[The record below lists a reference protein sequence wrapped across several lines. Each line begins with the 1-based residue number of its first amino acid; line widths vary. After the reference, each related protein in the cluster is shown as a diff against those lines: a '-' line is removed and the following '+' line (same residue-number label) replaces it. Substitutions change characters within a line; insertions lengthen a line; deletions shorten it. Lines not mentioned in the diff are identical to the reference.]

1 MQTIKFLAAALVAG
15 GFASAAQAGPT
26 STVTQTGVVA
36 DQKTDYNNQ
45 LFGVTGGANSTTF
58 AGFNAA
64 LGTLTSVAIT
74 YSVNGT
80 ETGSLTNN
88 SASSQ
93 TFNFSSNSN
102 LYGTGSSTA
111 PAALVN
117 YLASGLTLSEA
128 VSRYTLAAGAS
139 TSILPTPN
147 GFGTG
152 MLSESTTFTDATSLS
167 EFIGTNFQLDLN
179 TLSGSTFA
187 GGGGNIT
194 TALNTAEGG
203 NISIV
208 YSYTAPTTTVPEPA
222 TIAALGAGLLGLTF
236 VRLRKRA

>member
-1 MQTIKFLAAALVAG
+1 MSSSKFLAGALL
-15 GFASAAQAGPT
+15 ASAISAGAAHAGT
-26 STVTQTGVVA
+26 ITQTGSVP
-36 DQKTDYNNQ
+36 DSKTDYTTE
-45 LFGVTGGANSTTF
+45 LSVTGGANATTY

-64 LGTLTSVAIT
+64 LGTLTSVSVM

-80 ETGSLTNN
+80 ETGTLTNN

-102 LYGTGSSTA
+102 LYIQNDGNSVG
-111 PAALVN
+111 PAALTN
-117 YLASGLTLSEA
+117 YLASGLTLTEA
-128 VSRYTLAAGAS
+128 VNRYTLAAGAS

-152 MLSESTTFTDATSLS
+152 MLNESTTFTDQTSLS
-167 EFIGTNFQLDLN
+167 EFIGKNFSLDLA

-194 TALNTAEGG
+194 TALNTNEGG
-203 NISIV
+203 SLTIV
-208 YSYTAPTTTVPEPA
+208 YNYTPFAVGVPEPA
-222 TIAALGAGLLGLTF
+222 AIAAFGVGLLGLTF

>member
-1 MQTIKFLAAALVAG
+1 MQTLKFLAAALVASSITG
-15 GFASAAQAGPT
+15 AAYAGT
-26 STVTQTGVVA
+26 ITQTGTVA
-36 DQKTDYNNQ
+36 DQKTDYSNTA
-45 LFGVTGGANSTTF
+45 FAVSGGANSTTY

-80 ETGSLTNN
+80 ETGSLSNT
-88 SASSQ
+88 SATSQ

-102 LYGTGSSTA
+102 LFASDAGGT
-111 PAALVN
+111 PAALIN
-117 YLASGLTLSEA
+117 YLSPGLTLTEA
-128 VSRYTLAAGAS
+128 VSKYTLAAGAS
-139 TSILPTPN
+139 TSILPQPN

-152 MLSESTTFTDATSLS
+152 VLSESTTFTDSTSLN
-167 EFIGTNFQLDLN
+167 EFIGKNFALDLN

-194 TALNTAEGG
+194 TALNTSEGG
-203 NISIV
+203 SLSIV
-208 YSYTAPTTTVPEPA
+208 YTYTAVVSSVPEPA
-222 TIAALGAGLLGLTF
+222 TFAAFGVGLLGLTF